1 MYRGSIILLILFLVI
16 GRYTDLKAT
25 IKPDFAIPFE
35 IYNNL
40 IVLNLKVNDS
50 PPLKFIYDS
59 GSEHS
64 LFFERSLAEFL
75 RIKMIRSIQIYG
87 SDLSRPMEAV
97 VGQGVNF
104 ETSNDM
110 LLKADIIVL
119 DENIF
124 QFSEY
129 LGIDIT
135 GIIGNSLFRN
145 KVIELDFD
153 DMQIKVYG
161 PVQYHP
167 EEDGY
172 TQMAC
177 QWVKGKPYIH
187 IDVGFERDIHEEK
200 MLLFDTGASIG
211 LLLYST
217 MVDTA
222 YLPSKMIPGS
232 MGMGLGGS
240 IDGFIGRIRELKIG
254 EYTQKNL
261 ITYFQAVDSTHLE
274 NDVSAKEGIVGNML
288 ISRYNVVLD
297 FHLQHIYLKPNKSS
311 KKKMPFDRS
320 GLYLVAMGSDLKEYE
335 VRKVMENTAAAEADI
350 RVGDKIIRFKRM
362 AVHNFTLG
370 EINQVLS
377 SERRKRIHL
386 VILRDGKKM
395 KKVLYLKDI
404 I

>member
-1 MYRGSIILLILFLVI
+1 VI

-145 KVIELDFD
+145 KVIELD
-153 DMQIKVYG
+153 
-161 PVQYHP
+161 
-167 EEDGY
+167 
-172 TQMAC
+172 
-177 QWVKGKPYIH
+177 
-187 IDVGFERDIHEEK
+187 
-200 MLLFDTGASIG
+200 L
-211 LLLYST
+211 
-217 MVDTA
+217 
-222 YLPSKMIPGS
+222 MIC
-232 MGMGLGGS
+232 
-240 IDGFIGRIRELKIG
+240 R
-254 EYTQKNL
+254 
-261 ITYFQAVDSTHLE
+261 
-274 NDVSAKEGIVGNML
+274 
-288 ISRYNVVLD
+288 
-297 FHLQHIYLKPNKSS
+297 
-311 KKKMPFDRS
+311 
-320 GLYLVAMGSDLKEYE
+320 
-335 VRKVMENTAAAEADI
+335 
-350 RVGDKIIRFKRM
+350 
-362 AVHNFTLG
+362 
-370 EINQVLS
+370 
-377 SERRKRIHL
+377 
-386 VILRDGKKM
+386 
-395 KKVLYLKDI
+395 
-404 I
+404 